1 VSFFV
6 GDKMIEYMNEAFK
19 QALKAYK
26 NNEVPVGAIIV
37 KKNKIISKSYNKKEK
52 NNNAI
57 KHAELDAIEK
67 ACKKLKT
74 WHLEECTLY
83 TTLEPCLMCTGA
95 ILQAR
100 IKTIY
105 YSSTNNNFGEIETLR
120 KYDKK
125 IIIKKGLLEKETSE
139 LLKKFFK
146 EKRK

>member
-1 VSFFV
+1 
-6 GDKMIEYMNEAFK
+6 MIEYMNEAFK